1 MALKLPADFSDFLSL
16 LNAHQV
22 EYLLVGGY
30 AVTIHGYVRATGD
43 IDIFIAATRENA
55 ERVAAAIREFGFGVP
70 NLTADLVLEPRKIL
84 RMGSPPLRI
93 EIMNQIDGVE
103 FGECHRRALKVQL
116 GELHVPV
123 ISLRDLRRNKRAA
136 GRHKDL
142 DDLENLPDE

>member
-43 IDIFIAATRENA
+43 MDIFIAATQENA
-55 ERVAAAIREFGFGVP
+55 ERVVAVIREFGFEVP
-70 NLTADLVLEPRKIL
+70 ELNAELVLEPRKML

-93 EIMNQIDGVE
+93 EVMNQIDGVE
-103 FGECHRRALKVQL
+103 FGECHPRALEVQL
-116 GELHVPV
+116 GELRVPV
-123 ISLRDLRRNKRAA
+123 ISLADLRTNKLAA

>member
-1 MALKLPADFSDFLSL
+1 MALELPTDFSDFLSL

-43 IDIFIAATRENA
+43 MDIFVAATPANA
-55 ERVAAAIREFGFGVP
+55 ERVVAAIREFGFALP
-70 NLTADLVLEPRKIL
+70 NLTSELVLEPRKIL
-84 RMGSPPLRI
+84 RMGLPPLRI
-93 EIMNQIDGVE
+93 EVMNQIDGVE
-103 FGECHRRALKVQL
+103 FDECRSRALDVRL
-116 GELHVPV
+116 GTLRVPV
-123 ISLRDLRRNKRAA
+123 ISLADLRKNKLAA

>member
-1 MALKLPADFSDFLSL
+1 MALKLPTDFSDFLSL

-43 IDIFIAATRENA
+43 MDIFVAATRENA
-55 ERVAAAIREFGFGVP
+55 ERVVAAIREFGFALP
-70 NLTADLVLEPRKIL
+70 NLNAELVLEPRKIL

-93 EIMNQIDGVE
+93 EVMNQIDGVQ
-103 FGECHRRALKVQL
+103 FDDCRPRAMVVEL
-116 GELHVPV
+116 GELRVPV
-123 ISLRDLRRNKRAA
+123 IALADLRKNKLAA

-142 DDLENLPDE
+142 DDLENLPGD

>member
-22 EYLLVGGY
+22 DYLLVGGY

-43 IDIFIAATRENA
+43 MDIFIAATRVNA
-55 ERVAAAIREFGFGVP
+55 ERVTSVVREFGFDVP
-70 NLTADLVLEPRKIL
+70 TLNADAVLEPRKIL

-93 EIMNQIDGVE
+93 EVMNQIDGVE
-103 FGECHRRALKVQL
+103 FGACRRQALQVQL
-116 GELHVPV
+116 GELRVPV
-123 ISLRDLRRNKRAA
+123 ISLADLRTNKRAA